1 MYNKIKQIEIMTNST
16 FTIAFL
22 NSTDLK
28 TKNEIL
34 SNIANHY
41 GITNQEAYE
50 EVIDEE
56 AESLMDYLTGN
67 TRSAI
72 SVLVQRFKL
81 KYATN

>member
-1 MYNKIKQIEIMTNST
+1 MTNST

-41 GITNQEAYE
+41 GITNQEAFE
-50 EVIDEE
+50 EVSDID
-56 AESLMDYLTGN
+56 AEILIDYVTGSIRQAVSILT
-67 TRSAI
+67 
-72 SVLVQRFKL
+72 QKFKL
-81 KYATN
+81 HYDANTK

>member
-1 MYNKIKQIEIMTNST
+1 MTNSN

-41 GITNQEAYE
+41 GISNQEAYE
-50 EVIDEE
+50 EVTDEE
-56 AESLMDYLTGN
+56 AESLIDYVTIN
-67 TRSAI
+67 IRSAV
-72 SVLVQRFKL
+72 SVLIQKFKVNNEGR
-81 KYATN
+81 KR

>member
-1 MYNKIKQIEIMTNST
+1 MTNSN

-41 GITNQEAYE
+41 GISNQEAYE
-50 EVIDEE
+50 EVTDEE
-56 AESLMDYLTGN
+56 AESLIDYVTGN
-67 TRSAI
+67 IRSAV
-72 SVLVQRFKL
+72 SVLIQKFKVNNEAR
-81 KYATN
+81 KR